1 MNTQNWVP
9 AQTSLGGGPPD
20 ASIQNE
26 SRGML
31 QSLGISPLI
40 APTDSSGGTFAQRHE
55 FAGLVISVHEYVE
68 PFQIPAA
75 QPQIIQR
82 QPTAEA
88 FERALVHAGDAQL
101 LSGIVGE
108 PAPDAGVYDRA
119 EFDMPPS
126 AAIERLTA
134 AIADVARIGTAHGLI
149 GSLYPCW
156 SRRTPRGQIA
166 CPDHPISRSYR
177 ATLTALPRL

>member
-82 QPTAEA
+82 QPTA
-88 FERALVHAGDAQL
+88 
-101 LSGIVGE
+101 VG
-108 PAPDAGVYDRA
+108 
-119 EFDMPPS
+119 
-126 AAIERLTA
+126 
-134 AIADVARIGTAHGLI
+134 
-149 GSLYPCW
+149 
-156 SRRTPRGQIA
+156 
-166 CPDHPISRSYR
+166 
-177 ATLTALPRL
+177 